1 MKKALFFMISIFA
14 TAIYGY
20 AQEAPAAEQ
29 NDDKTL
35 DSRHQ
40 NRRTMRGYKAFY
52 DVEYGFDID
61 DEEKDWEG
69 GYIAGYPHC
78 NNFMIS
84 TTQGYQFNNF
94 FFLGGGLG
102 LLRYIDGKKTMMPIF
117 AETSINLLNNKRV
130 MPFLQARL
138 GTVVGEWGGVYYS
151 AICGVRLKVAQRHA
165 VSLSLIMSDHF
176 DVESFINDNDD
187 GISWFARS
195 LGIKLGFEF

>member
-1 MKKALFFMISIFA
+1 MIFIFA

-102 LLRYIDGKKTMMPIF
+102 LLRYIDGKKTMMQIF
-117 AETSINLLNNKRV
+117 AGISINLLNNKRV

-176 DVESFINDNDD
+176 DVESFINDQDD

>member
-1 MKKALFFMISIFA
+1 MKKALFFTIFIFA

-165 VSLSLIMSDHF
+165 VSLSLIISDHF
-176 DVESFINDNDD
+176 DVESFINDQDD

>member
-1 MKKALFFMISIFA
+1 MKKALFFMIFIFA
-14 TAIYGY
+14 TAICGY
-20 AQEAPAAEQ
+20 AQETNVAEQ
-29 NDDKTL
+29 NDDNTL
-35 DSRHQ
+35 DYRHQ
-40 NRRTMRGYKAFY
+40 KRRTMRGYKAFY
-52 DVEYGFDID
+52 EVEYGFDID

-176 DVESFINDNDD
+176 DVESFINDQDD

>member
-1 MKKALFFMISIFA
+1 MIFIFA

-20 AQEAPAAEQ
+20 AQETTMAEQ
-29 NDDKTL
+29 NDDSEL
-35 DSRHQ
+35 ILRYQ

-176 DVESFINDNDD
+176 DVESFINDQDD

>member
-1 MKKALFFMISIFA
+1 MIFIFA
-14 TAIYGY
+14 TAICGY
-20 AQEAPAAEQ
+20 AQETTVAEQ

-165 VSLSLIMSDHF
+165 ISLSLIMSDHF
-176 DVESFINDNDD
+176 DVESFINDQDD

>member
-1 MKKALFFMISIFA
+1 MIFIFA

-102 LLRYIDGKKTMMPIF
+102 LLRYIDGKKTIMPIF

-176 DVESFINDNDD
+176 DVESFINDQDD

>member
-1 MKKALFFMISIFA
+1 MKKTLFFMIFIFA
-14 TAIYGY
+14 TTICGY
-20 AQEAPAAEQ
+20 AQETNVAEH

-117 AETSINLLNNKRV
+117 AGISINLLNNKRV

-176 DVESFINDNDD
+176 DVESFINDQDD

>member
-1 MKKALFFMISIFA
+1 MIFIFA

-151 AICGVRLKVAQRHA
+151 AICGVRLEVAQRHA

-176 DVESFINDNDD
+176 DVESFINDQDD

>member
-1 MKKALFFMISIFA
+1 MKKALFFMIFIFA

-20 AQEAPAAEQ
+20 AQEALAAEQ

-151 AICGVRLKVAQRHA
+151 AMCGVRLKVAQRHA
-165 VSLSLIMSDHF
+165 ISLSLIMSDHF
-176 DVESFINDNDD
+176 DVESFINDQDD

>member
-1 MKKALFFMISIFA
+1 MIFIFA
-14 TAIYGY
+14 TAICGY
-20 AQEAPAAEQ
+20 AQETTVAEQ

-151 AICGVRLKVAQRHA
+151 AICGVRLKVTQWHA
-165 VSLSLIMSDHF
+165 ISLSLIMSDHF
-176 DVESFINDNDD
+176 DVESFINDQDD

>member
-1 MKKALFFMISIFA
+1 MKKALFFMIFIFA
-14 TAIYGY
+14 TAVCGY

-29 NDDKTL
+29 NDDSEL
-35 DSRHQ
+35 ILRYQ

-176 DVESFINDNDD
+176 DVESFINDQDD

>member
-1 MKKALFFMISIFA
+1 MKKALFFMIFIFVA
-14 TAIYGY
+14 AVCGY
-20 AQEAPAAEQ
+20 AQETNVAEQ

-176 DVESFINDNDD
+176 DVESFINDQDD

>member
-1 MKKALFFMISIFA
+1 MIFIFA
-14 TAIYGY
+14 TALCGY
-20 AQEAPAAEQ
+20 AQETNVAEQ

-52 DVEYGFDID
+52 EVEYGFDID

-176 DVESFINDNDD
+176 DVESFINDQDD

>member
-1 MKKALFFMISIFA
+1 MIFIFA

-29 NDDKTL
+29 NDYKTL

-176 DVESFINDNDD
+176 DVESFINDQDD

>member
-1 MKKALFFMISIFA
+1 MKKALFFMIFIFA
-14 TAIYGY
+14 TAICGY
-20 AQEAPAAEQ
+20 AQETNVAEQ

-176 DVESFINDNDD
+176 DVESFINDQDD

>member
-1 MKKALFFMISIFA
+1 MKKALFLMIFIFA
-14 TAIYGY
+14 TALCGY
-20 AQEAPAAEQ
+20 AQETNVAEQ

-40 NRRTMRGYKAFY
+40 NRCTMRGYKAFY

-94 FFLGGGLG
+94 FFF
-102 LLRYIDGKKTMMPIF
+102 I
-117 AETSINLLNNKRV
+117 
-130 MPFLQARL
+130 
-138 GTVVGEWGGVYYS
+138 TV
-151 AICGVRLKVAQRHA
+151 R
-165 VSLSLIMSDHF
+165 
-176 DVESFINDNDD
+176 
-187 GISWFARS
+187 
-195 LGIKLGFEF
+195 

>member
-1 MKKALFFMISIFA
+1 MIFIFA

-130 MPFLQARL
+130 IPFLQARL

-176 DVESFINDNDD
+176 DVESFINDQDD

>member
-1 MKKALFFMISIFA
+1 MKKALFFMIFIFA
-14 TAIYGY
+14 TALCGY
-20 AQEAPAAEQ
+20 AQETNVAEQ

-176 DVESFINDNDD
+176 DVESFINDQDD

>member
-1 MKKALFFMISIFA
+1 MIFIFA
-14 TAIYGY
+14 TTICGY
-20 AQEAPAAEQ
+20 AQETNVAEH

-176 DVESFINDNDD
+176 DVESFINDHDD

>member
-1 MKKALFFMISIFA
+1 MKKALFFMILIFA

-176 DVESFINDNDD
+176 DVESFINDQDD

>member
-1 MKKALFFMISIFA
+1 MKNALFFMIFIL
-14 TAIYGY
+14 TTEIYGY
-20 AQEAPAAEQ
+20 AKEAPPAEQ

-176 DVESFINDNDD
+176 DVESFINDQDD

>member
-1 MKKALFFMISIFA
+1 MKKTLFFMIFIFA

-176 DVESFINDNDD
+176 DVESFINDQDD

>member
-1 MKKALFFMISIFA
+1 MWSM
-14 TAIYGY
+14 
-20 AQEAPAAEQ
+20 
-29 NDDKTL
+29 
-35 DSRHQ
+35 
-40 NRRTMRGYKAFY
+40 
-52 DVEYGFDID
+52 GFDID

-176 DVESFINDNDD
+176 DVESFINDQDD

>member
-1 MKKALFFMISIFA
+1 MIFIFA
-14 TAIYGY
+14 TALCGY
-20 AQEAPAAEQ
+20 AQETNVAEQ

-78 NNFMIS
+78 DNFMIS

-176 DVESFINDNDD
+176 DVESFINDQDD

>member
-1 MKKALFFMISIFA
+1 MIFIFA
-14 TAIYGY
+14 TAICGY
-20 AQEAPAAEQ
+20 AQETNVAEQ

-151 AICGVRLKVAQRHA
+151 AICGVRLKVTQRHA
-165 VSLSLIMSDHF
+165 VSLTRIMSDHF
-176 DVESFINDNDD
+176 DVESFINDQDD

>member
-1 MKKALFFMISIFA
+1 MIFIFA
-14 TAIYGY
+14 TAICGY
-20 AQEAPAAEQ
+20 AQETNVAEQ

-84 TTQGYQFNNF
+84 ITQGYQFNNF

-176 DVESFINDNDD
+176 DVESFINDQDD

>member
-1 MKKALFFMISIFA
+1 MKKALFFMIFIFV

-176 DVESFINDNDD
+176 DVESFINDQDD

>member
-1 MKKALFFMISIFA
+1 MKKALFFMIFIFA
-14 TAIYGY
+14 TAICGY
-20 AQEAPAAEQ
+20 AQEANVAEQ

-176 DVESFINDNDD
+176 DVESFINDQDD

>member
-1 MKKALFFMISIFA
+1 MKKALFFMIFIFA

-102 LLRYIDGKKTMMPIF
+102 LLRYIDGKKNMMPIF
-117 AETSINLLNNKRV
+117 AGISINLLNNKRV

-176 DVESFINDNDD
+176 DVESFINDQDD

>member
-1 MKKALFFMISIFA
+1 MIFIFA
-14 TAIYGY
+14 TAVCGY
-20 AQEAPAAEQ
+20 AQETNVAEQ

-52 DVEYGFDID
+52 EVEYGFDID

-151 AICGVRLKVAQRHA
+151 AICGVRLKAAQRHA

-176 DVESFINDNDD
+176 DVESFINDQDD

>member
-1 MKKALFFMISIFA
+1 MKKALFFMIFIFA
-14 TAIYGY
+14 TAICGY
-20 AQEAPAAEQ
+20 AQETTVAEQ

-176 DVESFINDNDD
+176 DVESFINDQDD

-195 LGIKLGFEF
+195 LGIKLGFDW

>member
-1 MKKALFFMISIFA
+1 MKKALFFMIFIFA

-69 GYIAGYPHC
+69 GYTPGYPHC

-176 DVESFINDNDD
+176 DVESFINDQDD

>member
-1 MKKALFFMISIFA
+1 MIFIFA
-14 TAIYGY
+14 TAICGY
-20 AQEAPAAEQ
+20 AQETTVAEQ

-176 DVESFINDNDD
+176 DVESFINDQDD

>member
-1 MKKALFFMISIFA
+1 MKKALFFMIFIFA
-14 TAIYGY
+14 TAICGY
-20 AQEAPAAEQ
+20 AQEAPAVEQ

-151 AICGVRLKVAQRHA
+151 AMCGVRLKVAQRHA
-165 VSLSLIMSDHF
+165 ISLSLIMSDHF
-176 DVESFINDNDD
+176 DVESFINDQDD

>member
-1 MKKALFFMISIFA
+1 MKKALFFMIFIFA

-165 VSLSLIMSDHF
+165 VSLSLIISDHF
-176 DVESFINDNDD
+176 DVESFINDQDD

>member
-1 MKKALFFMISIFA
+1 MKKALFFMIFIFA
-14 TAIYGY
+14 TAVCGY
-20 AQEAPAAEQ
+20 AQETNVAEQ

-52 DVEYGFDID
+52 EVEYGFDID

-176 DVESFINDNDD
+176 DVESFINDQDD